1 MCQVSEDEI
10 ALRRWG
16 GELADGATRRLLAL
30 VAQGLAVLLVLV
42 GLTALVAP
50 RNTWF
55 VLDPG
60 VVRVSTAAVLM
71 LWVVGRRSRGAAAEL
86 VARRPALAVAAGT
99 AGGSV
104 LTALHLPLALVD
116 FGWDARNVYWAAE
129 RWAEGTEQTV
139 LGLHY
144 FAKYPNNI
152 PLFAYEGTVMRI
164 GADVGVPFTGSL
176 LAAQLLC
183 AVLVLWCLGS
193 ALVRLDRPGAV
204 WPVQALAT
212 VLLGLS
218 GNLAT
223 PYSDV
228 PAAAAVAVALW
239 AAARAWTGAGRGWW
253 LVSLSAVVVAVSFKA
268 YAVALVL
275 GASALVPRLVR
286 SRGWVVAAGVVLLAA
301 GGLAVGVAAVHGVA
315 ARTVQLTEDT
325 RATAEPA
332 FPPLH
337 FLAMGTYDSGDP
349 SPTRVYG
356 GWSGE
361 HVGATG
367 GELDPEAREAMLT
380 TMVRQQVGDR
390 GVTGNVSFF
399 SRKIA
404 WTWGDGTFW
413 AYGEGRDKDAAGALG
428 PGWSGVQKWFIGSGE
443 PYRRWTA
450 PFTQG
455 VWVGALLLTGVGTWR
470 HRNRVWV
477 QLCALT
483 LGVLTAYLA
492 LFESRPRYLVA
503 LLPVLLLL
511 TGLTTG
517 STLRPQRTARN
528 TRMPSAE

>member
-1 MCQVSEDEI
+1 MGRVFDDEI
-10 ALRRWG
+10 ALPRRG
-16 GELADGATRRLLAL
+16 GDLADGSTGSLLAL

-55 VLDPG
+55 VLAPG
-60 VVRVSTAAVLM
+60 VVLASTAAVLV
-71 LWVVGRRSRGAAAEL
+71 LRVAGRAPGGAAAEL

-99 AGGSV
+99 AGGAA

-129 RWAEGTEQTV
+129 RWVEGTEQTV

-152 PLFAYEGTVMRI
+152 PLLAYEGTVMRI
-164 GADVGVPFTGSL
+164 GADAGLPYTGSL

-183 AVLVLWCLGS
+183 VVLVLWCLGS

-218 GNLAT
+218 GNVAT

-228 PAAAAVAVALW
+228 PAAAAVAVTLW

-253 LVSLSAVVVAVSFKA
+253 LVSLSALVVAVSLKA

-275 GASALVPRLVR
+275 GAAALVPRLVR
-286 SRGWVVAAGVVLLAA
+286 SRGPVVAAGVVLLVAV
-301 GGLAVGVAAVHGVA
+301 GLAAGVAAVHGVA
-315 ARTVQLTEDT
+315 ARTVQLTQQT

-349 SPTRVYG
+349 SPTRDYG

-361 HVGATG
+361 QVRATG
-367 GELDPEAREAMLT
+367 GELDHEGREALVRA
-380 TMVRQQVGDR
+380 MVR
-390 GVTGNVSFF
+390 
-399 SRKIA
+399 
-404 WTWGDGTFW
+404 
-413 AYGEGRDKDAAGALG
+413 
-428 PGWSGVQKWFIGSGE
+428 
-443 PYRRWTA
+443 
-450 PFTQG
+450 
-455 VWVGALLLTGVGTWR
+455 
-470 HRNRVWV
+470 
-477 QLCALT
+477 
-483 LGVLTAYLA
+483 
-492 LFESRPRYLVA
+492 
-503 LLPVLLLL
+503 
-511 TGLTTG
+511 
-517 STLRPQRTARN
+517 
-528 TRMPSAE
+528 